1 MTLKTSLDWQ
11 DIRAEL
17 VKTVSALPYN
27 RDLRHM
33 LFNIDK
39 MVVRL
44 AQVEVEA
51 RRTRRDS
58 TKSEEYR
65 AVIAAIENFEQY
77 CMLATLLR

>member
-11 DIRAEL
+11 DRRSEL
-17 VKTVSALPYN
+17 VKTVRALPYN
-27 RDLRHM
+27 ADLRRM

-44 AQVEVEA
+44 AQVEIEA

-58 TKSEEYR
+58 TKTEEYR
-65 AVIAAIENFEQY
+65 AVVQAIENFEQY